1 MKHEKL
7 PCIQE
12 VDMSRLITITQKGDF
27 KYTEDFLER
36 MSSFRQNQLMQVLN
50 KYGEIGVNA
59 LSSAT
64 PVDTG
69 KTASSWSY
77 DVHISGNSIEIVWSN
92 SNTVRGGA
100 LNIAVLIQY
109 GHGTG
114 TGGYVQG
121 RDFINPVMRPLFDE
135 IADKVWEEVTRR

>member
-1 MKHEKL
+1 
-7 PCIQE
+7 
-12 VDMSRLITITQKGDF
+12 MSRLITITQKGDF

-77 DVHISGNSIEIVWSN
+77 DAHISGNSIEIVWSN

>member
-1 MKHEKL
+1 
-7 PCIQE
+7 
-12 VDMSRLITITQKGDF
+12 MSRLITITQKGDF

>member
-1 MKHEKL
+1 
-7 PCIQE
+7 
-12 VDMSRLITITQKGDF
+12 MSRLITITQKGDF

-36 MSSFRQNQLMQVLN
+36 MSSFRQKQLMQVLN

-77 DVHISGNSIEIVWSN
+77 DVHISGNGIEIVWSN